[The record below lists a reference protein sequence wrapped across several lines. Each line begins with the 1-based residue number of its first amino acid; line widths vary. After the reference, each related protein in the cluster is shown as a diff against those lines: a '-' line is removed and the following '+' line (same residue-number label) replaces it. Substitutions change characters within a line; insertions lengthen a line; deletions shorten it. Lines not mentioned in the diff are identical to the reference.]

1 MLLVAPIVFASL
13 LYADVQI
20 QQVVPDT
27 TIAVFSTN
35 NVGEVIDHL
44 NSAGVCETMLDM
56 CSSICG
62 ESYTVCDAQCTEM
75 LNALGIDKETWTP
88 PSGHA
93 GIAIYPVVDYE
104 VGSVGIGLLGII
116 ELDESTYEEIFST
129 KLDTYLSESELEIES
144 VNLSGRDVWMI
155 QNDLA
160 KQIDTPSFINSG
172 AFDQW
177 YFVFSDGYFIV
188 GSEPNAIAIALLAI
202 DGDFEN
208 DMLDSNE
215 DYISLVDRCGNEGD
229 VFAGVLL
236 TNLADTIIQMDKSGM
251 SMMFLATLKSIFGD
265 VDGIAESVSI
275 APSSDVLVD
284 AKYTALMN
292 DGRSGLLGLLGA
304 NATQQPIPEFV
315 QPEVVSYTQGQINL
329 DKFVALIKESIQNNP
344 LLGMQMAPQMEQME
358 VGLNLFF
365 NPLGSNYHSFSTGQ
379 LPFDKSTIGYL
390 FAIECTDEEA
400 FENALFLTLPAAGA
414 AVSDFLGNQ
423 IYTVNIGDILPL
435 PIPISM
441 DISIAVGGGYALIGT
456 TNTIEAALRTIANP
470 TNRKRT
476 HATNAATSY
485 IQHDEVSSWGY
496 GDLRT
501 SIEIQTEMSNVM
513 REEMFE
519 EMEAFDPVMALEMRN
534 EFEEN
539 FKIQTAIT
547 NALLSMLGPMAW
559 NLTADDTGLNGHAIM
574 LKPEN

>member
-129 KLDTYLSESELEIES
+129 KLETYLSESELEIES
-144 VNLSGRDVWMI
+144 VNLSGRDVWLI
-155 QNDLA
+155 QNDLT

-251 SMMFLATLKSIFGD
+251 SMMVLATFKSIIGD

-304 NATQQPIPEFV
+304 NATQQPIPDFV

-559 NLTADDTGLNGHAIM
+559 NLTADDTGFNGHAIM